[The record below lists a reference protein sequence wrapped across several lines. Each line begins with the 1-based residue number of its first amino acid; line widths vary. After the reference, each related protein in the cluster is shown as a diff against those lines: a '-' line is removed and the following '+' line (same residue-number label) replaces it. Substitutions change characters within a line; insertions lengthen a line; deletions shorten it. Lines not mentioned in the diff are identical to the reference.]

1 MQIKVINNEVESGL
15 KDTQTKKK
23 SNSKPKKQKKKT
35 PTKLQQLRSEVEE
48 LKDRQLRQAA
58 EHENYKKRSMR
69 ETERAIRRAGD
80 YSTASFLP
88 LLDDIDRTLISSK
101 ENSNTDSILEGLEL
115 IKSKFEKILKDNGV
129 TPIES
134 EGEKF
139 NPDYH
144 EAMMVE
150 EDSSLENNIVI
161 EEFERGFKIGDRILR
176 PAKVKVNR
184 RSDG

>member
-1 MQIKVINNEVESGL
+1 MTTNEAENGSKEAL
-15 KDTQTKKK
+15 TTKK
-23 SNSKPKKQKKKT
+23 SNTRPKKQKKKT
-35 PTKLQQLRSEVEE
+35 PTKLQQLQSEIEDI
-48 LKDRQLRQAA
+48 KDRQLRQAA
-58 EHENYKKRSMR
+58 EYENYKKRSMR
-69 ETERAIRRAGD
+69 ETERSIKRAGD

-88 LLDDIDRTLISSK
+88 LLDDIDRTLSSAK
-101 ENSNTDSILEGLEL
+101 MNGNSDSILEGIEL

-150 EDSSLENNIVI
+150 EDSSLENNIII

-184 RSDG
+184 RTDG

>member
-1 MQIKVINNEVESGL
+1 MLIKLVNSEVENGS
-15 KDTQTKKK
+15 KDTQIKKK
-23 SNSKPKKQKKKT
+23 SNSRPKKPRKKT
-35 PTKLQQLRSEVEE
+35 PTKLQQLRSEIEE

-58 EHENYKKRSMR
+58 EYENYKKRSMR
-69 ETERAIRRAGD
+69 ETENAIKRAGD

-88 LLDDIDRTLISSK
+88 LLDDIERTLKSAK
-101 ENSNTDSILEGLEL
+101 ENSNTDSLLEGIEL
-115 IKSKFEKILKDNGV
+115 IKSKFEKILEDNGV

-134 EGEKF
+134 EGKKF
-139 NPDYH
+139 DPEYH

-150 EDSSLENNIVI
+150 EDSTLGNNIVI
-161 EEFERGFKIGDRILR
+161 EEFERGFRHGDRILR